1 MFSNY
6 VDILSNCS
14 KNILKDLGNIDIS
27 DVTIKQY
34 TSLLATF
41 SIAHSIHYED
51 SQRKVKGDFILGF
64 VDNSKAIPI
73 AAAIAENIGLP
84 PIEKF
89 DEMAP
94 DIINE
99 VLNAVVGHTTTECC
113 KNGLNVSFSPP
124 LCPKIK
130 R

>member
-1 MFSNY
+1 MFNKY
-6 VDILSNCS
+6 IDILSNCS
-14 KNILKDLGNIDIS
+14 KNILKQKGNIDIY
-27 DVTIKQY
+27 DVTVTQEK
-34 TSLLATF
+34 SLSATY
-41 SIAHSIHYED
+41 SIAHSIRYED
-51 SQRKVKGDFILGF
+51 FRNKLKGDFILGF
-64 VDNSKAIPI
+64 VDGSKAIPI